1 MCSPSLSTGLDKDF
15 SSAKALSERMEAEGV
30 KADELTLK
38 RLALL
43 YKEAGET
50 VPFEEP
56 TVIFINISYVLNI
69 HL

>member
-1 MCSPSLSTGLDKDF
+1 MCRMKYGMFSPSLSTGLDKDF
-15 SSAKALSERMEAEGV
+15 SSAKALYERMQAEGV

-56 TVIFINISYVLNI
+56 PVIISI
-69 HL
+69 H